1 MQSDK
6 PVAPNDVIMR
16 LLVMAQDLILSPKR
30 KARVALRSKKRT
42 MIEKALLDET
52 SSKNEPASPPTSVK
66 ITSLSSCRLSN
77 FASS

>member
-6 PVAPNDVIMR
+6 PVAPNDVIMW

-52 SSKNEPASPPTSVK
+52 SSKNEPASPPNE
-66 ITSLSSCRLSN
+66 R
-77 FASS
+77 

>member
-52 SSKNEPASPPTSVK
+52 SSKNEPASPPQRA
-66 ITSLSSCRLSN
+66 LR
-77 FASS
+77 